1 MNDPQYA
8 TNTGSGED
16 GAGDADTCRICRGEA
31 TGQEPLF
38 YPCKCSG
45 SIKFVHQ
52 DCLMEWLSHSQKK
65 HCELCKTPFRFT
77 KLYSPDMPQ
86 NLPTHVF
93 FRHLIIHTVKNL
105 AVWLRFCLVVFVWLG
120 CLPWAMR
127 HIWGFLF
134 WFGDGEWNT
143 EDEDASSLRNDSS
156 TAWALEAIADLVFNG
171 TITNGTSPASP
182 LMTIPTTP
190 KTVGKVMG
198 QIPEMLKPFIK
209 LFNLSRSDR
218 LPVGFFKAIFQGF
231 PLPEFNTTTPQHTI
245 FLQSAVPGRSSLL
258 SEVRFLKE
266 LTRYP
271 RVNSIIIT
279 TLEGQIITIVVVVC
293 FVLVF
298 LIREWVVQQQ
308 PGINM
313 GAGFNAEFGGE
324 RGARNRNALADNA
337 PDVEGHPVDAARNV
351 EELQVGVPRPAA
363 DVAARPIARPRRRMV
378 RFEDMHGIDT
388 IPTSGDREVSPPL
401 YVPQRTEDDAGEGS
415 ADGHHQRPGM
425 LERDALSP
433 AAEIQRNIVEES
445 SKTQDQFD
453 TGKFVSVWRRAGG
466 SPEEVLRIIEA
477 EGLGEKLRYWKNAM
491 ESLQADSALV
501 SSSDDR
507 KPLIGAN
514 SLHSSTDSLAAQRSD
529 GTNSTNESWVD
540 VPPPSSSRKDSSDSP
555 ISDESESGKI
565 PVISSKGKEKAVG
578 TANEPL
584 SDASNRISTINY
596 GMASREQLGGTGA
609 PWTPS
614 PISREGVIFKSG
626 PGRPRATSDGPQPRE
641 SISPLAEN
649 YWSFSALESSPAAH
663 TLELPSVPAVDEHP
677 IKVRHSDEGKDG
689 NSKHQMSHAQVQDRN
704 LVNVSSTAE
713 SHIVSNDTSD
723 IIEIYN
729 VEKGTTQRA
738 ASWEEV
744 FANNPVSDS
753 EDDSQEIPE
762 GESNVEQ
769 NPFHPN
775 GLLPEDLPP
784 DTAPQQRNEPQG
796 FLGHVANFLWG
807 DLDLPQEVRAGDD
820 EHIVQDIAA
829 EAPFVRV
836 AHRNH
841 AIVDDDDSDD
851 EAQVNPER
859 DVVAGAMAAVVDPN
873 DPDGLDDV
881 EDFEG
886 IMELVGMRGPLTA
899 LVQNGLFSAVLISLT
914 VACGVWVPY
923 NVGRLVLLLI
933 ANPIA
938 TIKLPLKFLFSFAAV
953 LQDLALVAI
962 GSLSYLLI
970 HLCSLPKL
978 IYSYTFASSDLPTTM
993 IEWPGP
999 TYESLRF
1006 ATVAGERIVDGFVNA
1021 LMQIPDSEVPAFSA
1035 VSHESLITI
1044 KRVISESLQYIGSL
1058 ITYFL
1063 VNPAA
1068 QSIPSKSVDFAA
1080 FWATLSELGVAAGQT
1095 LRALPKV
1102 LASAESWVITLDIP
1116 ERAVP
1121 VDPSLSYWSGTDRF
1135 WAILAGYIAFSFLG
1149 AAYLRRGSPFSSSQ
1163 TGREWEATIID
1174 VLNQAGGVMK
1184 VILIISIEML
1194 VFPLYCG
1201 LLLDIALLPLF
1212 DNASLLSRVL
1222 FTIETPL
1229 TSIFVHWFV
1238 GTCYMFHFALFV
1250 SMCRKIMRSG
1260 VLCKFAPRHQL
1271 FPADR
1276 SQTLYV
1282 TQTIP
1287 PFIRSVMFWSEMS
1300 LLSSEKLLLV
1310 LWFTEHWW
1318 LFALVALYGAWHLHS
1333 EAFYQYIGHQT
1344 NRCSNSRS
1352 IYYFI
1357 IFSCLWLSNFSNRL
1371 TDYMQCIRGGSGSA
1385 LGSCVL
1391 PGFYSMKG
1399 WWMKKDIMFAEI
1411 GATYSEASKEM

>member
-1 MNDPQYA
+1 MATEDSITSLLDPAAGAGPDIMNDPQYA

-16 GAGDADTCRICRGEA
+16 GIGDADTCRICRGEA
-31 TGQEPLF
+31 TEQEPLF

-77 KLYSPDMPQ
+77 KLYSPNMPQ

-93 FRHLIIHTVKNL
+93 FRHLIIHTIKNL

-134 WFGDGEWNT
+134 WFGDGGWSIKDIDTSSRYNNT
-143 EDEDASSLRNDSS
+143 S
-156 TAWALEAIADLVFNG
+156 TARALEAIADLVLND

-182 LMTIPTTP
+182 LMTVPTTP

-198 QIPEMLKPFIK
+198 HIPDLLKPFMK
-209 LFNLSRSDR
+209 LFNLSRHER
-218 LPVGFFKAIFQGF
+218 LPVGFFKSIFQGL
-231 PLPEFNTTTPQHTI
+231 PLPELNTTTPQHTSL
-245 FLQSAVPGRSSLL
+245 LQSTIPGRSSLL

-271 RVNSIIIT
+271 RINSVIIT

-324 RGARNRNALADNA
+324 RGARNRNALPDNP
-337 PDVEGHPVDAARNV
+337 PDAEGLPVDAVRNV
-351 EELQVGVPRPAA
+351 EELQGGVPRPAA

-378 RFEDMHGIDT
+378 RFEDTHGSDAS
-388 IPTSGDREVSPPL
+388 PANVDREVTLNLSPN
-401 YVPQRTEDDAGEGS
+401 VRQKAGDDAGEGS
-415 ADGHHQRPGM
+415 ADGHHPRPGM

-433 AAEIQRNIVEES
+433 AAEIQRHLAEES
-445 SKTQDQFD
+445 SKTQDRFD
-453 TGKFVSVWRRAGG
+453 AGKFVSVWRRAGG

-491 ESLQADSALV
+491 ESLQADSALA

-507 KPLIGAN
+507 KSLIGTT
-514 SLHSSTDSLAAQRSD
+514 SLHGSTDSLAAQCSD

-540 VPPPSSSRKDSSDSP
+540 VPPPLSIHSHTSDSP
-555 ISDESESGKI
+555 VTEEIESSKL
-565 PVISSKGKEKAVG
+565 PTMSSKGKEKAVE
-578 TANEPL
+578 TLQDPL
-584 SDASNRISTINY
+584 SDASNKISAINFAMPS
-596 GMASREQLGGTGA
+596 GQLSRDNEAS
-609 PWTPS
+609 WTPD
-614 PISREGVIFKSG
+614 PISREGVIFQSG
-626 PGRPRATSDGPQPRE
+626 PRRPRAISDGPQPRE

-649 YWSFSALESSPAAH
+649 YWSFSAVDPSPTAPTH
-663 TLELPSVPAVDEHP
+663 EPPSVQAANEHQMEVRFPDE
-677 IKVRHSDEGKDG
+677 KDDG
-689 NSKHQMSHAQVQDRN
+689 NSEHQMSNAPADDRG
-704 LVNVSSTAE
+704 LVDVLSTEE
-713 SHIVSNDTSD
+713 SHVLSPDTNDL
-723 IIEIYN
+723 IEIYN
-729 VEKGTTQRA
+729 VQKGTTQTA
-738 ASWEEV
+738 ESWDDV
-744 FANNPVSDS
+744 FANNPASDS

-762 GESNVEQ
+762 ADANVEQ
-769 NPFHPN
+769 NPFHPD

-784 DTAPQQRNEPQG
+784 LDTRDTAPQRRHEPQG

-829 EAPFVRV
+829 EAPFVPV
-836 AHRNH
+836 AHHNH
-841 AIVDDDDSDD
+841 GIFDDNDSDD
-851 EAQVNPER
+851 EDQVNPER
-859 DVVAGAMAAVVDPN
+859 DVVAGAMAAGVDPN

-923 NVGRLVLLLI
+923 NVGRFVLLLI

-938 TIKLPLKFLFSFAAV
+938 TVKLPLKFLFSFAAV

-978 IYSYTFASSDLPTTM
+978 LYSYTFASSDLSTLMTERPS
-993 IEWPGP
+993 PAS
-999 TYESLRF
+999 ESLRF
-1006 ATVAGERIVDGFVNA
+1006 ATVAGERIVDGFVSA

-1035 VSHESLITI
+1035 VSHESLIII
-1044 KRVISESLQYIGSL
+1044 KTVISDSLQYIGSFVTSL
-1058 ITYFL
+1058 L

-1068 QSIPSKSVDFAA
+1068 QSTPSKSVDFAA
-1080 FWATLSELGVAAGQT
+1080 VWVTLSELKVSTGHA
-1095 LRALPKV
+1095 LRALPKT

-1135 WAILAGYIAFSFLG
+1135 WAILAGYVAFSFLG

-1212 DNASLLSRVL
+1212 ENASLLSRAL

-1260 VLCKFAPRHQL
+1260 VLCKCAPHRQL
-1271 FPADR
+1271 FLAD
-1276 SQTLYV
+1276 
-1282 TQTIP
+1282 
-1287 PFIRSVMFWSEMS
+1287 
-1300 LLSSEKLLLV
+1300 
-1310 LWFTEHWW
+1310 
-1318 LFALVALYGAWHLHS
+1318 LF
-1333 EAFYQYIGHQT
+1333 
-1344 NRCSNSRS
+1344 
-1352 IYYFI
+1352 
-1357 IFSCLWLSNFSNRL
+1357 
-1371 TDYMQCIRGGSGSA
+1371 
-1385 LGSCVL
+1385 
-1391 PGFYSMKG
+1391 
-1399 WWMKKDIMFAEI
+1399 
-1411 GATYSEASKEM
+1411 